1 MLVRKGLDAEN
12 AQLMEGPKGNHPKLI
27 HEVVGLDFIIL
38 QHFMK
43 SIFSSDNSLAQ
54 LKWNSEENSSVLIMN
69 MTWLREASTL
79 YMRYDKI

>member
-1 MLVRKGLDAEN
+1 MQRMLKLLSS
-12 AQLMEGPKGNHPKLI
+12 QLMEGPKGNHPKLI

-54 LKWNSEENSSVLIMN
+54 LKWNSEENSSNYEHDLA
-69 MTWLREASTL
+69 T
-79 YMRYDKI
+79 